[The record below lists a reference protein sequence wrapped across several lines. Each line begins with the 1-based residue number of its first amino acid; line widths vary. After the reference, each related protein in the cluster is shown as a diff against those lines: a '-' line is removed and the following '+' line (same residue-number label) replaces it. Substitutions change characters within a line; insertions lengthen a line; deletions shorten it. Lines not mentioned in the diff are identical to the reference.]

1 MCRLRHDCPLA
12 DARGY
17 SSAAMRAAICGCGN
31 VGMRQRAE
39 AATFGC
45 GTRGCGNVR
54 KRRRADAATCGC
66 GNVRMRQRADATTC
80 GCGNVRMRQRADNAA
95 TCGCGDVRMRQ
106 CADATMCECG
116 DVWMRRCVDATP
128 RNVAPRV
135 SEGTV
140 PYTLRQCW
148 LRHARLQIP
157 GLGGLGGRVDGLNIL
172 HALGGEPVL

>member
-1 MCRLRHDCPLA
+1 
-12 DARGY
+12 
-17 SSAAMRAAICGCGN
+17 
-31 VGMRQRAE
+31 MRQCR
-39 AATFGC
+39 
-45 GTRGCGNVR
+45 N
-54 KRRRADAATCGC
+54 AATCGS
-66 GNVRMRQRADATTC
+66 GDVRMRHARMRQRANAATC
-80 GCGNVRMRQRADNAA
+80 GWGDVRMRQSANAG

>member
-39 AATFGC
+39 AATCGC
-45 GTRGCGNVR
+45 GTR
-54 KRRRADAATCGC
+54 GC
-66 GNVRMRQRADATTC
+66 GNVRMRQRADAATC
-80 GCGNVRMRQRADNAA
+80 ECGKVRMRQRADAA
-95 TCGCGDVRMRQ
+95 TCGCDDVRMRQ